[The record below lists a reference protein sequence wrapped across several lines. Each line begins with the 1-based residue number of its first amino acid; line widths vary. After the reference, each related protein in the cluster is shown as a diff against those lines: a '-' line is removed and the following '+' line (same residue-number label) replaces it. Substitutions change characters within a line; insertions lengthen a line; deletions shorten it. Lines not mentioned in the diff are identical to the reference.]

1 MKATERMENGGQKIV
16 LKVKIQDGT
25 YEKDGSKVYKTRFTA
40 EEIELI
46 PLRDKVPK
54 LTTEDLPF

>member
-1 MKATERMENGGQKIV
+1 MV
-16 LKVKIQDGT
+16 KVKIQDGT

-46 PLRDKVPK
+46 PLRDVVQK
-54 LTTEDLPF
+54 LTTEDVPF